1 MAQEKQ
7 KNKFKRAFIVPHE
20 HLVCYFYSKL
30 TTGVILYFYFLF
42 FIAGYL
48 RLIPS
53 FFLFSNYTIN
63 FFTEIMSKMNVD
75 SRIRYLEI

>member
-7 KNKFKRAFIVPHE
+7 KSQFKRTFIVPRE

-30 TTGVILYFYFLF
+30 TTGVVLYSF
-42 FIAGYL
+42 FIAEYL

-53 FFLFSNYTIN
+53 FFLFSNYTII

-75 SRIRYLEI
+75 SRIRYLET